1 MRDQLKIVVFG
12 GLKAYFEPEML
23 EDVSEET
30 SINELL
36 QKLEKSKPQSSKLI
50 SVCAIALDGVVCSRD
65 QKIGK
70 TIEMA
75 ILPPFSGG

>member
-1 MRDQLKIVVFG
+1 MRNQLRIVVFG
-12 GLKAYFEPEML
+12 GLKAYFESEML
-23 EDVSEET
+23 IEADEETTVSE
-30 SINELL
+30 LL
-36 QKLEKSKPQSSKLI
+36 HILESSHPKSSNLI
-50 SVCAIALDGVVCSRD
+50 SVCAIALDGTICSRD